1 METSVNQP
9 LPADV
14 FKPNRRSSCQTVSTD
29 SNTSDDITHSH
40 IKGKSLAK
48 GRRRTSKKSNNSRRE
63 LIMNMV
69 AQEMASPCEDVHEN
83 IASQDSSSPSR
94 TMADIFYAQMNGEEI
109 DAPYRD
115 SIEELPVDDDI
126 EDDEVCA
133 VGALTLPDDGMMSS
147 SRRRSSAESTSKAS
161 RSTHPRSSSKS
172 SASSDAND
180 EDTLPMPMDE
190 IQKCVME
197 NMPDEV
203 KNKIPKESSGQIF
216 ARIGV
221 DVTKEPFNGDIIA
234 QEEDDA
240 TVFSEITE
248 YTGCRKEIVNNR
260 KAAPFA
266 PEDGKWDEE
275 LCPTINKGSSQT
287 VQSHDSH
294 DTLPSCSRAAV
305 SFRTDAT
312 GSINATKVT
321 GVKFN
326 SVEVRYYERI
336 LDINPS
342 VTSGAAIGIG
352 WRYKQGGRL
361 SVDDWELH
369 RAGARHSSDLVLPR
383 HVREGIFKN
392 LGYTQTDIAEATRI
406 VLKAKNRRKTTV
418 QNLGSQ
424 HMEEAVESASRR
436 VKDIL
441 SFGSKKRLVK
451 A

>member
-1 METSVNQP
+1 VNQP
-9 LPADV
+9 NPADV
-14 FKPNRRSSCQTVSTD
+14 LKPTRRSSCQTLSTD
-29 SNTSDDITHSH
+29 SDTSDDITHSH
-40 IKGKSLAK
+40 IKGKSLAR
-48 GRRRTSKKSNNSRRE
+48 GRRRTSKKANSSSRE
-63 LIMNMV
+63 MIMNMV
-69 AQEMASPCEDVHEN
+69 AQEMASPCEDEDKDIV
-83 IASQDSSSPSR
+83 SQDLSIPSR

-109 DAPYRD
+109 DASYRD
-115 SIEELPVDDDI
+115 SVEELPVVDDI

-133 VGALTLPDDGMMSS
+133 FGALTLPDDGIISS
-147 SRRRSSAESTSKAS
+147 SRRRSSVQSTSKAS

-172 SASSDAND
+172 SASSDADD

-203 KNKIPKESSGQIF
+203 KNKIPEESSGQIF
-216 ARIGV
+216 AKIGE
-221 DVTKEPFNGDIIA
+221 DVTDEPFNGDIIA

-248 YTGCRKEIVNNR
+248 YTRCPKVIVHNSE
-260 KAAPFA
+260 AAPFA
-266 PEDGKWDEE
+266 PEEGKWDEE

-294 DTLPSCSRAAV
+294 DTSESCSRAAV
-305 SFRTDAT
+305 SFITDAA
-312 GSINATKVT
+312 GSIIATKVS
-321 GVKFN
+321 GVKFD

-369 RAGARHSSDLVLPR
+369 RTGARHSSDLVLPR
-383 HVREGIFKN
+383 HVREGILKN
-392 LGYTQTDIAEATRI
+392 LGYTQMDIAEATRI

-418 QNLGSQ
+418 QNLGCQ
-424 HMEEAVESASRR
+424 NLEEAVESASRR

-441 SFGSKKRLVK
+441 SFGSKKGLVK